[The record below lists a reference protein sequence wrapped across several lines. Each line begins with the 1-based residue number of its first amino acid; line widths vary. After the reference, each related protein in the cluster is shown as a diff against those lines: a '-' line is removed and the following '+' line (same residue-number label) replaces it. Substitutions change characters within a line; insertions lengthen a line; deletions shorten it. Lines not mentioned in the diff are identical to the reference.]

1 MSVSSYQSIRG
12 NRFKA
17 NFLAAALQSP
27 SNSTFLT
34 SEFFPAAPSPSA
46 NYPQDDSNTPILIGC
61 LVTIILLL
69 VIIIF
74 LILWCQYVCKV
85 LEKVSTNRTNL
96 NKKYSKVIILF
107 HSLWFLFGINS
118 TNWKSDFTVTRRSFS
133 PALFPFSEN
142 PGTPLEAFLFTV
154 WSCSQ

>member
-1 MSVSSYQSIRG
+1 MCNNPSEIQYYVYIMSIPFRIHL
-12 NRFKA
+12 FKA
-17 NFLAAALQSP
+17 NVLAAASQLP

-46 NYPQDDSNTPILIGC
+46 NYTQEDSNTPVLIGC

-85 LEKVSTNRTNL
+85 LEKVSTNSTNL
-96 NKKYSKVIILF
+96 NKNTLKLSFYFILYDILF
-107 HSLWFLFGINS
+107 GYKSLKLKKWFYSNKQEF
-118 TNWKSDFTVTRRSFS
+118 FTSSV
-133 PALFPFSEN
+133 PF
-142 PGTPLEAFLFTV
+142 F
-154 WSCSQ
+154 